1 MVKNK
6 NKEPN
11 KVTNVTDENYN
22 EQSALDYDSAR
33 SYLIEQ
39 SNKRAWMITY
49 ISLALVV
56 LLSLAII
63 LMLPL
68 KNTQLAV
75 IKVDKNGFV
84 EVATKLDEEIIST
97 NEALDKSFIGRYV
110 KLKEQYYYETL
121 NKDFETVQMFSSPK
135 VSQDYINTMLD
146 KKTGRAN
153 VLQDNKE
160 LEVKIL
166 SIVLHN
172 KDEENIATVRIETN
186 LKEKN
191 SNNVQSDIKVI
202 TLTYEYQTN
211 MRQDASLR
219 LENPLGFIVN
229 SYRVDEEITQ

>member
-1 MVKNK
+1 MVKSK
-6 NKEPN
+6 NKELN

-49 ISLALVV
+49 VSLALIV

-63 LMLPL
+63 LMMPL
-68 KNTQLAV
+68 KNTELAV

-84 EVATKLDEEIIST
+84 EVATQLDEEIIST
-97 NEALDKSFIGRYV
+97 NEALDKSFIQRYV

-172 KDEENIATVRIETN
+172 KDEENIATVRIETF
-186 LKEKN
+186 LREKN

-202 TLTYEYQTN
+202 TLTYEYQAN
-211 MRQDASLR
+211 MKQDASLR

>member
-1 MVKNK
+1 MVKSK
-6 NKEPN
+6 DKQLN
-11 KVTNVTDENYN
+11 KVTNVSDEDYN

-49 ISLALVV
+49 ISLALIV

-63 LMLPL
+63 LMMPL
-68 KNTQLAV
+68 KNTELAV

-110 KLKEQYYYETL
+110 KIKEQYYYETL

-135 VSQDYINTMLD
+135 VSQDYINQMLD
-146 KKTGRAN
+146 KKTGKAN

-172 KDEENIATVRIETN
+172 KDEENIATVRIETF
-186 LKEKN
+186 LREKN

-211 MRQDASLR
+211 MKQDASLR

>member
-1 MVKNK
+1 MKKDEVKK
-6 NKEPN
+6 N
-11 KVTNVTDENYN
+11 KVTNVSDNNYN

-49 ISLALVV
+49 VCFGLIV

-63 LMLPL
+63 LMMPL
-68 KNTQLAV
+68 KSTELAV

-84 EVATKLDEEIIST
+84 EVATQLDEEIIST
-97 NEALDKSFIGRYV
+97 SEALDKSFIGRYV
-110 KLKEQYYYETL
+110 KLREQYYYETL

-135 VSQDYINTMLD
+135 VSQSYLNTMLD
-146 KKTGRAN
+146 KQTGKAN

-172 KDEENIATVRIETN
+172 KDEENIATIRIETS
-186 LKEKN
+186 LREKN
-191 SNNVQSDIKVI
+191 SNNVQSEIKVI
-202 TLTYEYQTN
+202 TLTYEYLN
-211 MRQDASLR
+211 MKQNATLR